1 MNYTMTVGEIRTA
14 VIKLKSLRSNLL
26 LRTKS
31 KIEMSKASLSSDKIS
46 WCKGLDFDFRRSFRV
61 HLGRLG
67 LCTVFTRKKCYS
79 S

>member
-14 VIKLKSLRSNLL
+14 VIKLKSLRSNIL

-46 WCKGLDFDFRRSFRV
+46 WCKGLDFDFRRSCRV

>member
-1 MNYTMTVGEIRTA
+1 MNCTMTVGEIRTA

-46 WCKGLDFDFRRSFRV
+46 GARV
-61 HLGRLG
+61 STSTSEG
-67 LCTVFTRKKCYS
+67 VVVS
-79 S
+79 I